1 MHARRTMMLAG
12 VAASLVCG
20 SSALAGD
27 SVFFDFFL
35 GGDQEVPANT
45 SDSFGFATL
54 EYSPLA
60 QSFDLFLVTDGIALG
75 DLLGVGP
82 NSTPIHIHS
91 ANAGSNGPIVIDLG
105 LLGSFEDEG
114 GGILSFNVFDIP
126 IGANEAALFNEG
138 LYLNVHTSDFPG
150 GEIRGQIVPAPGGF
164 ALAGL
169 GGIALVRR
177 RRPVA

>member
-1 MHARRTMMLAG
+1 MHARTTTMIAG
-12 VAASLVCG
+12 AAAALLCG
-20 SSALAGD
+20 STAMAGD

-54 EYSPLA
+54 EYSPAA
-60 QSFDLFLVTDGIALG
+60 QSFDLLLITDGIALG

-82 NSTPIHIHS
+82 NNTPIHIHS
-91 ANAGSNGPIVIDLG
+91 ANAGSIGPIVVDLG
-105 LLGSFEDEG
+105 LLGAFEDEG
-114 GGILSFNVFDIP
+114 DGLLSFSVFDIP
-126 IGANEAALFNEG
+126 IGDNEAALFNAG

-150 GEIRGQIVPAPGGF
+150 GEIRGQIVPTPGGF

-169 GGIALVRR
+169 GGLAVVRR
-177 RRPVA
+177 RRSGC